1 MKKIILL
8 FIGFLLFVTSCK
20 TQKIENSEQAFDYVK
35 SLKNYIADIKVTFKN
50 DRSEE
55 SVFLKQYSSSNNSYR
70 LDLEGER
77 SYIYKDDKI
86 YVKDIKNNTE
96 YFVEE
101 EFDEVYK
108 YCFLNEY
115 IKLIYSMDQVGYFK
129 ESYVE
134 NEEEIKFFGA
144 KVNLPTNNLN
154 ISYATLYLD
163 GSRYIP
169 LKLEIFDSKG
179 NRRVLIEYLTFDVLD
194 EIDSNV
200 FDY

>member
-77 SYIYKDDKI
+77 SYIY
-86 YVKDIKNNTE
+86 
-96 YFVEE
+96 
-101 EFDEVYK
+101 
-108 YCFLNEY
+108 
-115 IKLIYSMDQVGYFK
+115 
-129 ESYVE
+129 
-134 NEEEIKFFGA
+134 
-144 KVNLPTNNLN
+144 
-154 ISYATLYLD
+154 
-163 GSRYIP
+163 
-169 LKLEIFDSKG
+169 
-179 NRRVLIEYLTFDVLD
+179 
-194 EIDSNV
+194 
-200 FDY
+200 